1 MLTLL
6 TATGCRPEAWAIC
19 EKLMQAQTFTG
30 PVRWIIVDD
39 GEEAQPITFARE
51 GWQLEVVR
59 REPFWKPGQNTQALN
74 LWAGLAAIKDD
85 ERVLII
91 EDDDHV
97 KPSYLRAMNAMLD
110 KADLVGESFARYYN
124 VKTRHYRQLNN
135 AMHASLCST
144 AVKGAAI
151 EALRR
156 ECKPGVQFIDL
167 NLWRNFKGSKL
178 LQRNGLVTGIKGMPG
193 RGGIGMGHKPDF
205 QGLKDSH
212 GRLLR
217 EWLGQDADIYM
228 ELTCS

>member
-74 LWAGLAAIKDD
+74 LWAGLALVNPYD
-85 ERVLII
+85 RVAII
-91 EDDDHV
+91 EDDDHY
-97 KPSYLRAMNAMLD
+97 SSDWLATINAALD
-110 KADLVGESFARYYN
+110 RADLVGENMARYYN
-124 VKTRHYRQLNN
+124 AATHTGRQLQNTS
-135 AMHASLCST
+135 HASLCST
-144 AVKGAAI
+144 GVKGMAL
-151 EALRR
+151 EMLRR
-156 ECKPGVQFIDL
+156 ECKPGVQFIDV
-167 NLWRNFKGSKL
+167 NLWRNFKGAKHLFSGG
-178 LQRNGLVTGIKGMPG
+178 RVTGIKGMPG

-205 QGLKDSH
+205 HGIKDED
-212 GRLLR
+212 GELLR
-217 EWLGQDADIYM
+217 EWIGQDADIYM